1 MPKTIS
7 KGRTRMEEIPEA
19 EKSSGFNTDV
29 QSTRANKVRVYKK
42 ICPDAVEI
50 HPG

>member
-1 MPKTIS
+1 MV
-7 KGRTRMEEIPEA
+7 EIPEA
-19 EKSSGFNTDV
+19 EKSSGFNADV

-42 ICPDAVEI
+42 NCPAAVEI